1 MKGPR
6 FTKSIRLSR
15 PRHFNSKRTKN
26 VDLSKYFSAP
36 KQVKEKKYYKLLF
49 LYLETFITFVASNKN
64 FNYEIF

>member
-1 MKGPR
+1 MKEAS
-6 FTKSIRLSR
+6 FTNTIQLSR
-15 PRHFNSKRTKN
+15 PRHLNSKRTKN

>member
-15 PRHFNSKRTKN
+15 LRHFNSKRTKN
-26 VDLSKYFSAP
+26 VHLSTYFHLP
-36 KQVKEKKYYKLLF
+36 KRLKEIKLKKLLF